1 MYCQKQYRYKNSH
14 RSIMPEK
21 IASFLA
27 SNHILSLATCSESKP
42 YAASCF
48 YAYDAKE
55 YALIFAS
62 STTTHHMQLIAKNP
76 NVAGTIAL
84 CEESLHTIQGVQLR
98 GVVQKASKEQE
109 RRYLKR
115 FPIAVAMQ
123 PTLWAL
129 RLSWVK
135 MTDNRLG
142 FKTKISWNR

>member
-1 MYCQKQYRYKNSH
+1 MHCKKQYCDENFH

-27 SNHILSLATCSESKP
+27 SNHLLSLATWSVDEP

-48 YAYDAKE
+48 YAFDKKN

-62 STTTHHMQLIAKNP
+62 SQNTKHMQLITQNP

-84 CEESLHTIQGVQLR
+84 CEEVVHTIQGVQFK
-98 GVVQKASKEQE
+98 GVVKEASKEQE
-109 RRYLKR
+109 MLYLRR

-123 PTLWAL
+123 PMLWAL
-129 RLSWVK
+129 ELTWVK
-135 MTDNRLG
+135 MTDNTLG
-142 FKTKISWNR
+142 FKTKISWSR